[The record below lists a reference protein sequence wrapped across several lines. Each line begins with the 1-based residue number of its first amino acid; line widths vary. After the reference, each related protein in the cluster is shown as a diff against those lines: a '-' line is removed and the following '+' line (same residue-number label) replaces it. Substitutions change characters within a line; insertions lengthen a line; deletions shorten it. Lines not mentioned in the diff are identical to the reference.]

1 MGDPQMPEWKALYS
15 GSNSMPLGAL
25 SNTTESN
32 SFNQE
37 FSDIL
42 PRDECQAACVLDL
55 GVGGRA
61 WGRISCTYLQFMPP
75 FSAPS
80 HAYSPSYLPSSSLD
94 SLWASAG
101 LIGSLSSCKPLSGVA
116 GSPSTVNT
124 LCFVLPEI
132 YWNPSPIDITFFH
145 PLHCYNFIPYFIP
158 SHSF

>member
-1 MGDPQMPEWKALYS
+1 
-15 GSNSMPLGAL
+15 MPLGAL

-55 GVGGRA
+55 GIGGRA
-61 WGRISCTYLQFMPP
+61 WGRMSCTYLQFMPP

-94 SLWASAG
+94 FLWAFAG
-101 LIGSLSSCKPLSGVA
+101 LIGSLSSCNPLSGVA

-124 LCFVLPEI
+124 LFLVFCSQKFIEIPHLLISPSSILFTVTISYLILFLLILFSRVLTEERDKDLCF
-132 YWNPSPIDITFFH
+132 
-145 PLHCYNFIPYFIP
+145 
-158 SHSF
+158 